1 MRLII
6 SYLMNSNSDDY
17 TGADRNMTN
26 NVTEQAIEKAKE
38 RGAVK
43 LALIIYILYLASFV
57 IGLTGIIGLIMAYV
71 NKSDAPNWLQSH
83 YQYQI
88 RTFWIGFLFA
98 FAGIVTMIIG
108 IGYIILL
115 ASAIWFIV
123 RCVKGM
129 KLLNESNQ
137 IPNPRTWIW

>member
-1 MRLII
+1 
-6 SYLMNSNSDDY
+6 
-17 TGADRNMTN
+17 MTN

-38 RGAVK
+38 RGAAK

-98 FAGIVTMIIG
+98 FAGVATMIIA

-129 KLLNESNQ
+129 KLLNENNQ